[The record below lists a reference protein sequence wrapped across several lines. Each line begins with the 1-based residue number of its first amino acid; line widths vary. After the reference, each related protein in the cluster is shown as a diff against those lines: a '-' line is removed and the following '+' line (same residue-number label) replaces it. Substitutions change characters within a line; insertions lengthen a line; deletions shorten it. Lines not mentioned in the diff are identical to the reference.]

1 MTPRPLVS
9 VVVPTRDS
17 GRFLAETLDSVAA
30 QTLTEHEILVVDAG
44 STDDTREIAG
54 RHAKARVISQQSA
67 GLSGAWNEGIAA
79 ARGDLVAFLDSDD
92 LWHPRKLELQ
102 AAYLAEHPDIEL
114 VATRMRFF
122 LSPGEVLPPAFR
134 RPGLLDGEH
143 SSLFPGNLL
152 VRRRLFEAVGGFDPA
167 LAIAGDMDWF
177 ARIQD
182 LRIATHVLPETLY
195 FKRLHTANLSH
206 GTVARQVWTR
216 ELTATVRASIQ
227 RKRHGDAGAP
237 AEPERRM

>member
-17 GRFLAETLDSVAA
+17 GRFLAETLDSVAV
-30 QTLTEHEILVVDAG
+30 QTLADHEILVVDAG

-54 RHAKARVISQQSA
+54 RYSKARVISQQSA

-79 ARGDLVAFLDSDD
+79 ARGELVAFLDSDD

-102 AAYLAEHPDIEL
+102 AAYLAGHPDIEL

-152 VRRRLFEAVGGFDPA
+152 VRTRLFEAVGGFDPA
-167 LAIAGDMDWF
+167 LAVAGDMDWF

-182 LRIATHVLPETLY
+182 RRIATHVLPETLY
-195 FKRLHTANLSH
+195 FKRLHTANLSN

-216 ELTATVRASIQ
+216 ELTATVRASIR
-227 RKRHGDAGAP
+227 RKRQGDA
-237 AEPERRM
+237 